1 MIGLCVLYPQQ
12 LGKEA
17 LWVTV
22 AGEPPNCTG
31 MQRDTADSQKD
42 ADGGILFNSSEL
54 ETAPIAMDKRMN
66 KHGVVCA
73 PEWSNT
79 QQWKRTNDGYEHQH
93 GWVLKTALNKK
104 K

>member
-22 AGEPPNCTG
+22 ADEPPNCTG

-42 ADGGILFNSSEL
+42 ADGSILFNSSKL
-54 ETAPIAMDKRMN
+54 ETAMDKRMN
-66 KHGVVCA
+66 KHSVVCA

-79 QQWKRTNDGYEHQH
+79 QQ
-93 GWVLKTALNKK
+93 
-104 K
+104 